1 MKSIDELT
9 AHESES
15 NELDNNVSSDLVEK
29 MTTAITSALKET
41 SASNKAIADNFIS
54 AIEEKRESINE
65 DNSESEDLE
74 NE

>member
-54 AIEEKRESINE
+54 ALEEKKEPTSMDNE
-65 DNSESEDLE
+65 EREDLE